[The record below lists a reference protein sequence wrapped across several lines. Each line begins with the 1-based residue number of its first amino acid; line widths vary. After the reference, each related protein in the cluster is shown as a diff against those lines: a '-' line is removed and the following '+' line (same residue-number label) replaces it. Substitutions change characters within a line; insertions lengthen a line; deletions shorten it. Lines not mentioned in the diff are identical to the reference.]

1 MNWHRIRHY
10 PYRRA
15 VRHLYQRLTRG
26 WDDSQTYSLDY
37 SLGQIIAPRLSR
49 LKEINNGYPDS
60 MTPEEWNAKLD
71 KMIAAFEFAG
81 SERRWEAGPE
91 EFEKHNEGLKLFA
104 EHYWQLWW

>member
-1 MNWHRIRHY
+1 MNASFTENRGRMNWHRIRHY

-49 LKEINNGYPDS
+49 PASPFGMFTAVGDVV
-60 MTPEEWNAKLD
+60 
-71 KMIAAFEFAG
+71 
-81 SERRWEAGPE
+81 
-91 EFEKHNEGLKLFA
+91 H
-104 EHYWQLWW
+104 